1 MWAWL
6 GPSVLFALSLG
17 ACASARD
24 KAAPSASVS
33 APAGS
38 ASVPAPASTFAGT
51 RLFDFVPEIAE
62 IVAVEVRTQKHVPV
76 GVVLSLA
83 DRDAGKCGDTT
94 TRAMQFELPD
104 WRSGLEVDLARLRRS
119 DLGASYGDN
128 ASNAR
133 TWVMKLEATPELSPD
148 SRIHPEIPWAPIGTI
163 RVLAAPRDGAEGKI
177 SVRLANGPFRFEKI
191 LPVRVCL
198 PLD

>member
-1 MWAWL
+1 MRPWL
-6 GPSVLFALSLG
+6 GASALFALSLG
-17 ACASARD
+17 ACAPARD
-24 KAAPSASVS
+24 QAALSASAAAPS
-33 APAGS
+33 GS

-62 IVAVEVRTQKHVPV
+62 IVATEHTQERVRV
-76 GVVLSLA
+76 GVFLSLA

-94 TRAMQFELPD
+94 TRAMQFVLPD
-104 WRSGLEVDLARLRRS
+104 WRGGLEVDLARLPRS
-119 DLGASYGDN
+119 DLGASYMHN

-148 SRIHPEIPWAPIGTI
+148 SRIHPEIPWAPTGTI
-163 RVLAAPRDGAEGKI
+163 RVLEAPNDGAEGKI